1 MRTMKFLD
9 LTMPTPAEN
18 LACDEAL
25 LDFCEETDAP
35 EVLRVWE
42 PADYFVVVGYSNK
55 ISIEVNRENCG
66 AKTVPIFRRCSGG
79 GAVVQGPGC
88 LNYSLVLNF
97 AENAS
102 LQTITQANRFI
113 MERHRELFQL
123 LLGNTVCVE
132 GHTDLA
138 LDGLKFSGNAQRR
151 KKSFLLFHGTF
162 LLDFDLP
169 MIEQLLRMP
178 SKQPSYRENRS
189 HKNFLINLH
198 RPATVLKTLLRQA
211 WKASDKLETIPE
223 ASRSL
228 VEKYQSDD
236 WNLKF

>member
-1 MRTMKFLD
+1 MKFLD

-25 LDFCEETDAP
+25 LDFCEETNAP
-35 EVLRVWE
+35 EILRVWE
-42 PADYFVVVGYSNK
+42 PAEYFVVVGYANK
-55 ISIEVNRENCG
+55 INVEVNREHCR
-66 AKTVPIFRRCSGG
+66 AKEIPIFRRCSGG

-113 MERHRELFQL
+113 MERHRELFQS
-123 LLGNTVCVE
+123 LLGNTVCIE

-138 LDGLKFSGNAQRR
+138 LGGLKFSGNAQRR
-151 KKSFLLFHGTF
+151 KKNFLLFHGTF
-162 LLDFDLP
+162 LLDFDLS

-189 HKNFLINLH
+189 HEEFLINLH
-198 RPATVLKTLLRQA
+198 RTAALLKTLLRQA
-211 WKASDKLETIPE
+211 WKASEKLEMIPE
-223 ASRSL
+223 VSRSF
-228 VEKYQSDD
+228 VEKYQSNE